1 MGDREQQLEAML
13 VEFTSALE
21 ADFSVEAMLDR
32 LLRRIVETLSVTG
45 AGVMLLSDSSE
56 PHFAAASN
64 AKVLRIESLQNE
76 LHEGPCWAALRG
88 GKPVSVPD
96 LSLDEQFR
104 RFSPRAWA
112 DGMAAVFTFPLR
124 RDDHRLGALHLY
136 RDTVGQLPAAD
147 ARAAQVLA
155 DAVAAYLHDA
165 RAADTQVTTH
175 LLRFRGLHDPLTG
188 LPNRALFQERL
199 DHAAAR
205 ACRSQW
211 AAAVLFICLD
221 DFTSVNDR
229 FGSHIGDLLLI
240 AVAARLTRVLRPG
253 DTVARLSGDEFVI
266 LGEDLRTPSEAGGV
280 ASRVAA
286 TLAEPFEVDGERLT
300 VAASVGVAF
309 AGPGQDIAEALL
321 GESDF
326 AMYQGTAAGGTAHQV
341 IDQTARRAFEDQAE
355 LKRDLQMALRRDQ
368 LRLVYQPIVDLRDGR
383 ILAVE
388 ALLRW
393 DHPQRGVVGPN
404 ITVPL
409 AERTGLI
416 LDIGEWVL
424 RQSCQDHQRWARRYG
439 PSAVS
444 QVAVN
449 VSARQVMGPAFA
461 ATVARVL
468 TETGSDPA
476 SVFLEVTE
484 SLFLDDPDRA
494 AAVLHEVKDL
504 GVGLSLDDFGV
515 GYSSLNYLRR
525 FPFDVIKIDR
535 SFIGALGGEFAA
547 RSIVA
552 SVIELAH
559 ALHLTSVAEGVE
571 TRDQYR
577 QVIDLGSDRAQG
589 YHLSHPLSA
598 IDLEQQL
605 FQSAAGSPVRLPRA
619 QR

>member
-1 MGDREQQLEAML
+1 
-13 VEFTSALE
+13 
-21 ADFSVEAMLDR
+21 
-32 LLRRIVETLSVTG
+32 
-45 AGVMLLSDSSE
+45 
-56 PHFAAASN
+56 
-64 AKVLRIESLQNE
+64 
-76 LHEGPCWAALRG
+76 
-88 GKPVSVPD
+88 
-96 LSLDEQFR
+96 
-104 RFSPRAWA
+104 
-112 DGMAAVFTFPLR
+112 
-124 RDDHRLGALHLY
+124 
-136 RDTVGQLPAAD
+136 
-147 ARAAQVLA
+147 
-155 DAVAAYLHDA
+155 
-165 RAADTQVTTH
+165 
-175 LLRFRGLHDPLTG
+175 
-188 LPNRALFQERL
+188 
-199 DHAAAR
+199 
-205 ACRSQW
+205 
-211 AAAVLFICLD
+211 
-221 DFTSVNDR
+221 
-229 FGSHIGDLLLI
+229 
-240 AVAARLTRVLRPG
+240 
-253 DTVARLSGDEFVI
+253 
-266 LGEDLRTPSEAGGV
+266 
-280 ASRVAA
+280 
-286 TLAEPFEVDGERLT
+286 
-300 VAASVGVAF
+300 
-309 AGPGQDIAEALL
+309 
-321 GESDF
+321 
-326 AMYQGTAAGGTAHQV
+326 
-341 IDQTARRAFEDQAE
+341 
-355 LKRDLQMALRRDQ
+355 MALRRDQ

-559 ALHLTSVAEGVE
+559 ALHLTSVAEGAE

-577 QVIDLGSDRAQG
+577 KVIDLGSDRAQG

-605 FQSAAGSPVRLPRA
+605 FQSAAGSPVRLPNA